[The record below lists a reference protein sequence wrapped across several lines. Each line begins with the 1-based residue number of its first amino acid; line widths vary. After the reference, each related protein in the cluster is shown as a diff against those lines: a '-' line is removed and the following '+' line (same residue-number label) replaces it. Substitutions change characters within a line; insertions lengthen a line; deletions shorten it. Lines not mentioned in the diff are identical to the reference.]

1 MLILFFKNI
10 ILNYL
15 QFYIEINCIF
25 AAKNEME
32 IKNFVSIEDSITEK
46 FGGMLV

>member
-1 MLILFFKNI
+1 MLIHLLKNI
-10 ILNYL
+10 ILNYF

-32 IKNFVSIEDSITEK
+32 IKNYVSIEDSITEK
-46 FGGMLV
+46 TPQYD